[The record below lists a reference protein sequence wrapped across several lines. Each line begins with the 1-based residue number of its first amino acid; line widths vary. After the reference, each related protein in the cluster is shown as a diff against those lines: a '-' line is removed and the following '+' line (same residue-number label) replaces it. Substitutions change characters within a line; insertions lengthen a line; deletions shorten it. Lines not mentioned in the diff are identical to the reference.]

1 MTDISNKNAG
11 NWKSDPLKSQH
22 IIPCLLFQ
30 VQNICSNGGEAC
42 LYRKNLEYL
51 EVVGKTINQSS
62 TALRTEIKIQDHT
75 GLLTVVFFKKHEDE
89 VAKGMKL
96 FGFCEN
102 NYVRIII
109 SMRQIQDSLCPVG
122 TFIENIQSRSIVNEH
137 YSRVLL
143 AYVKYNGGGRKDLK
157 DDIIHAIKILN
168 PNNSTKGVKIVDIK
182 DFIGDSASLSDI
194 EEKCETLRAEGCL
207 RMGIDWNHYYF
218 PL

>member
-1 MTDISNKNAG
+1 MNDISNKNAG

-22 IIPCLLFQ
+22 VIPCLLFQ
-30 VQNICSNGGEAC
+30 VQKMCANGGEAC

-51 EVVGKTINQSS
+51 EVVGKTVNKSG

-75 GLLTVVFFKKHEDE
+75 GSLSVVFFKKNEDE
-89 VAKGMKL
+89 VAKGMKF
-96 FGFCEN
+96 FGFSEN
-102 NYVRIII
+102 AYVRIII

-122 TFIENIQSRSIVNEH
+122 TFIENIQSRNVVDEH

-143 AYVKYNGGGRKDLK
+143 AYVKYTRVRKDLK

-168 PNNSTKGVKIVDIK
+168 PSNSTRGVKIIDIK
-182 DFIGDSASLSDI
+182 DFLGDSASLSDV
-194 EEKCETLRAEGCL
+194 EEKCETMRAEGCL

-218 PL
+218 PS